1 MKKLFDAT
9 YWIGIS
15 IIVIPVMWNIIKSI
29 IETKDSTVFA
39 IAIGAVLASIGVV
52 GGIIMSIIKGEYDSE
67 QSEVDE
73 FIKKLH

>member
-15 IIVIPVMWNIIKSI
+15 IIAIPLMWSIIKSI

-52 GGIIMSIIKGEYDSE
+52 GGIIMTVIKGEGDSE

-73 FIKKLH
+73 FIKNN